1 MKEEDH
7 VERLFASARR
17 AEEGTAPS
25 SVPSGFAESVLR
37 QHRNRVQENK
47 AFLRTSIL
55 SVATA
60 LIILGTVLG
69 IDIETNGM
77 SGSDDQEQTVEMAYS
92 LWDPAGN

>member
-1 MKEEDH
+1 MP
-7 VERLFASARR
+7 A
-17 AEEGTAPS
+17 
-25 SVPSGFAESVLR
+25 GFAEKILR

-69 IDIETNGM
+69 IDMTNS
-77 SGSDDQEQTVEMAYS
+77 SGSDDQDSTVELAYS

>member
-1 MKEEDH
+1 MKEE
-7 VERLFASARR
+7 ENLEWLFASARR
-17 AEEGTAPS
+17 ARGEASPS
-25 SVPSGFAESVLR
+25 MPAGFAENILQ
-37 QHRNRVQENK
+37 QHRNRVRENK

-69 IDIETNGM
+69 MNIETTNS
-77 SGSDDQEQTVEMAYS
+77 SGLDDQESTVELAYS